1 MFFGVSRFTTEN
13 ETFPHIVNFKIFHF
27 QILLKCWGKHSYL
40 FAFATSPWKKKKL
53 DSRPVIRHFFGKSR
67 GLFWGERLEEK
78 GSATLSINFSD
89 FWKISAFGWR
99 LVSFSVWSTWRGG
112 SLSGKGSDLC
122 KMSRAFLLRE
132 GGISITL
139 EPRNRLYVWRRTR
152 SEWWLSGINTI

>member
-1 MFFGVSRFTTEN
+1 MI
-13 ETFPHIVNFKIFHF
+13 FPNK
-27 QILLKCWGKHSYL
+27 
-40 FAFATSPWKKKKL
+40 
-53 DSRPVIRHFFGKSR
+53 DSTRPFRHFSLKEEKTGQSTSYSPSFGKSR

-122 KMSRAFLLRE
+122 KMSRAFLLRG
-132 GGISITL
+132 GGIPITL

-152 SEWWLSGINTI
+152 YEWWLWGINTI